1 MREFSEQEIVRRQKV
16 EDIKALCN
24 PYPEKYDVNY
34 SLKDALK
41 LEDGT
46 TDVSVAGRIVFM
58 RKMGKLSF
66 LKIRDI
72 EADLQVSIK
81 IDLPA
86 PVSPD
91 KILNPA
97 PNSTDNSWI
106 KAKFFIFKTTSIIT
120 HLLNL

>member
-1 MREFSEQEIVRRQKV
+1 MRKFTEQELVRREKV
-16 EDIKALCN
+16 EEIRKIWN
-24 PYPEKYDVNY
+24 PYPEKFETNY
-34 SLKDALK
+34 ELKEAAL
-41 LEDGT
+41 LEDGVK
-46 TDVSVAGRIVFM
+46 DVKIAGRIILM

-66 LKIRDI
+66 LTIQDI
-72 EADLQVSIK
+72 EGKIQVSIK